1 MATVSFHLKEPQ
13 ADRPTAIYAL
23 LTIDRGNRLKIY
35 TGQSIHP
42 SKWIKDDQRAKER
55 GKGNEL
61 NGHLNDA
68 LNGIQDRLL
77 TTYAEHLAAGALP
90 TAAQLKA
97 AAAPVAITPKVP
109 QLDKADLLT
118 VFTEWIASRSLTH
131 TPNTLRTYRTTL
143 RHLRDFQSAAK
154 YPVAFDTV
162 GGTFSQRLAEY
173 LLTKRQLRDTA
184 VRKNLVILKCFLAWA
199 TEHGY
204 PVPPDY
210 KKISWQRR
218 EPDILTLTRA
228 EVVALASLD
237 LRPALNNARGLF
249 LLGVYTGL
257 RFSDVAALRPEHIHV
272 DRLRLTTQKTRD
284 TLTIPIRPEARPLL
298 AQIVAG
304 TLRPLPNQVLNRY
317 LKELA
322 ALAGIDTLTER
333 THYAGGKR
341 HTTTAPKYEFVT
353 THTARRT
360 FVTLALEAGLRPEL
374 IMKITGHKDLKS
386 FSRYVNVTEDS
397 VLTEFARVYE
407 TPVVETTAM

>member
-1 MATVSFHLKEPQ
+1 MATVSFHLKEPG

-23 LTIDRGNRLKIY
+23 LTIDRRHRIKVY
-35 TGQSIHP
+35 TGQSLHP
-42 SKWIKDDQRAKER
+42 DKWVKAEQRAQVR

-68 LNGIQDRLL
+68 LDGISKRLL
-77 TTYAEHLAAGALP
+77 LAYSTHLAAGTLP
-90 TAAQLKA
+90 TAAQLKE
-97 AAAPVAITPKVP
+97 AAAPVAPEPEAAPVAV
-109 QLDKADLLT
+109 ADLLGT
-118 VFTEWIASRSLTH
+118 FTTWIANRALTH

-143 RHLRDFQSAAK
+143 RHLKDFQTVAK

-162 GGTFSQRLAEY
+162 GGTFAQRLAEY
-173 LLTKRQLRDTA
+173 LLTHRQLRDTA

-210 KKISWQRR
+210 KKITWQRR

-228 EVVALASLD
+228 ELAALVGLD
-237 LRPALNNARGLF
+237 LAPRPALDNARALF

-257 RFSDVAALRPEHIHV
+257 RFSDVAALRPEHIHA

-298 AQIVAG
+298 ARITEG
-304 TLRPLPNQVLNRY
+304 TLRPLPNQVLNRH

-322 ALAGIDTLTER
+322 ALAGLDTPTER

-341 HTTTAPKYEFVT
+341 HTHTAPKHEFIT

-407 TPVVETTAM
+407 PRSL

>member
-1 MATVSFHLKEPQ
+1 MATVSFHLKEPG

-23 LTIDRGNRLKIY
+23 LTIDRRHRIKVY
-35 TGQSIHP
+35 TGQSLHP
-42 SKWIKDDQRAKER
+42 DKWVKAEQRAQVR

-61 NGHLNDA
+61 NGYLNDA
-68 LNGIQDRLL
+68 LDGISKRLL
-77 TTYAEHLAAGALP
+77 LAYSTQLAAGTLP
-90 TAAQLKA
+90 TAAQLKE
-97 AAAPVAITPKVP
+97 AAAPVAPKPEAAPVAG
-109 QLDKADLLT
+109 ADLLAT
-118 VFTEWIASRSLTH
+118 FTTWIAGRALTH

-143 RHLRDFQSAAK
+143 RHLKDFQTVAK

-162 GGTFSQRLAEY
+162 GGTFAQRLAEY
-173 LLTKRQLRDTA
+173 LLTHRQLRDTA

-228 EVVALASLD
+228 ELAALVSLD
-237 LRPALNNARGLF
+237 LTPRPALDNARALF

-257 RFSDVAALRPEHIHV
+257 RFSDVAALRPEHIHT

-298 AQIVAG
+298 ARITEG
-304 TLRPLPNQVLNRY
+304 TIRPLPNQVLNRH

-322 ALAGIDTLTER
+322 ALAGLNTPTER

-341 HTTTAPKYEFVT
+341 HTHTAPKHEFIT

-407 TPVVETTAM
+407 PAG